1 MSCQQTFLLV
11 LFETFLVRKE
21 ARLKGLNKSDLI
33 EMALQLKSKMSS
45 GILLEIRDLVTQTKN
60 VEVDVA
66 IVKNVNEKLVNQLI
80 ETERQRWVDV
90 QCLRWKRFRGSWN
103 TYFYT
108 Q

>member
-80 ETERQRWVDV
+80 ETERQCWVDV